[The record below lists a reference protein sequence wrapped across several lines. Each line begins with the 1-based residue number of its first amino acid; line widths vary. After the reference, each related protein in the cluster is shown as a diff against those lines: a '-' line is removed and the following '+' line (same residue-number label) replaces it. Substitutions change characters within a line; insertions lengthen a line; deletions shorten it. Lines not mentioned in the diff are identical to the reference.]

1 MINNTRKCKLA
12 PKKSLCHIHNKYNQN
27 EPRQN
32 DLIKIIDLEI
42 KNEQLEKKIY
52 KMSKFQDNQ
61 RLVSERQSSALCA
74 AKIEL
79 TNLYKTIEKK
89 NIGLREKEHEISKLK
104 YKINNMTE
112 DYNNFQII
120 KQYEK
125 TKQELLKKNI
135 DILSFKNS
143 QFHKLRLDRNYIV
156 HEKTLISP

>member
-1 MINNTRKCKLA
+1 MCNFMINNTRKCKLA
-12 PKKSLCHIHNKYNQN
+12 PKKSLCHIHITRQN
-27 EPRQN
+27 ESRQN

-42 KNEQLEKKIY
+42 KNEQLEKKIS
-52 KMSKFQDNQ
+52 KMSKFQDN
-61 RLVSERQSSALCA
+61 V
-74 AKIEL
+74 KIEL

-89 NIGLREKEHEISKLK
+89 NIGLREKENEISKLK
-104 YKINNMTE
+104 LTLEQQSKKINNMTE

-143 QFHKLRLDRNYIV
+143 EFHKLRLDRNYIV
-156 HEKTLISP
+156 HEKTLVSP